1 MKSKEFEDIIECQ
14 MEKCVDI
21 LIEKAKEY
29 ADHRDR
35 LHNFKYAG
43 SLQGISSVKALSG
56 MMAKHTIS
64 VYDMCGSEAL
74 YPMALWEEKIT
85 DSINYLLLLKALLI
99 DEGMVTHTEKGETT
113 SACVVDEEVFNDE
126 KLKKLYSEQL
136 PKAEPYTIKGIEPTG
151 DAYTCAA
158 DCSCCGIVECRV
170 KREPKVGDERLKK
183 LVESVKFG
191 IINDEFTNKSINQ
204 VTRVDR
210 SEKPD
215 NNSDSIDALVYG
227 AAVLEHRDKIIKNTK
242 EPDNCDHNCIGCG
255 SPADT
260 CVHGSKETE
269 GCVSD
274 YKNVKEAEKVSNGK
288 SKCSNNC
295 AECAYRYDCTL

>member
-1 MKSKEFEDIIECQ
+1 MKDREFENTIESQ
-14 MEKCVDI
+14 MEKC
-21 LIEKAKEY
+21 IELLMKKTEEY
-29 ADHRDR
+29 NDNSDR
-35 LHNFKYAG
+35 LHNFKA
-43 SLQGISSVKALSG
+43 SAKLQGVKSIQALSG
-56 MMAKHTIS
+56 MMAQHIVS
-64 VYDMCGSEAL
+64 IYDMCNSEAL
-74 YPMALWEEKIT
+74 YSMDMWEERIG
-85 DSINYLLLLKALLI
+85 DIINFLLNLKCLLI
-99 DEGMVTHTEKGETT
+99 DEDMVSHTEKGETT

-210 SEKPD
+210 SEKSD
-215 NNSDSIDALVYG
+215 NNRDSIDALVYG
-227 AAVLEHRDKIIKNTK
+227 AAVLEYRDKIIKNTK
-242 EPDNCDHNCIGCG
+242 EPDNCIGCG
-255 SPADT
+255 SPAYI

-269 GCVSD
+269 CYENCIDEGCVSD
-274 YKNVKEAEKVSNGK
+274 CKRS
-288 SKCSNNC
+288 
-295 AECAYRYDCTL
+295 